1 MTSKNQRSVHMSTYN
16 KLIRDRIPETL
27 EQSGKKF
34 TVETLNHDRYILEL
48 KKKLN
53 DEIVEYQDAA
63 TNEEAL
69 EELAD
74 MLEVIYSLTAVHKS
88 SVEELEK
95 IRANKA
101 AERGSFEDKLY
112 LSEVE
117 DE

>member
-1 MTSKNQRSVHMSTYN
+1 MPTYN
-16 KLIRDRIPETL
+16 KLVRDRIPETL
-27 EQSGKKF
+27 EKSCKKF
-34 TVETLNHDRYILEL
+34 KVETLNHDRYILEL

-53 DEIVEYQDAA
+53 EELVEYQDAA

-74 MLEVIYSLTAVHKS
+74 ILEVIHSLAPVHKS
-88 SVEELEK
+88 TVEELEQ

-101 AERGSFEDKLY
+101 AEQGRFEDKIF

-117 DE
+117 DD